1 MSDSY
6 PTSPSKSVFQQI
18 EDTLGAS
25 AHGRAF
31 LAECERRVRS
41 SETASLLD
49 AVARLERR
57 ARDRDTEVDRD
68 ELAALVAQ
76 VEAALRDANVAFL
89 RSMAAEDGAEQ
100 PSLATFGQDTTASIV
115 AAVELMQ
122 EVGWKMR
129 EAGFDPA
136 LCDQLDEH
144 TGAIYGACQRQDRM
158 LEGLGTVERAIR
170 RAGASVAD
178 LRRFAMPWG
187 MPPLIPAPLENQD
200 PISLIDS
207 DIEFVIRPD
216 DGSSDQM

>member
-1 MSDSY
+1 MSDSH
-6 PTSPSKSVFQQI
+6 PTSSSKSVFQQI

-41 SETASLLD
+41 RETASLLD

-57 ARDRDTEVDRD
+57 ARHQDVEIDRD

-76 VEAALRDANVAFL
+76 VESALRDAQVAFL
-89 RSMAAEDGAEQ
+89 RSMTTEDGSEQ

-129 EAGFDPA
+129 EAGFDPT
-136 LCDQLDEH
+136 LCDQLDDH
-144 TGAIYGACQRQDRM
+144 TSAIYGACRRQDRM

-170 RAGASVAD
+170 RAEGSVAD

-187 MPPLIPAPLENQD
+187 APPLVPAPLD
-200 PISLIDS
+200 LGPISLIDS
-207 DIEFVIRPD
+207 DLEFVVRPHA
-216 DGSSDQM
+216 GSSEHP